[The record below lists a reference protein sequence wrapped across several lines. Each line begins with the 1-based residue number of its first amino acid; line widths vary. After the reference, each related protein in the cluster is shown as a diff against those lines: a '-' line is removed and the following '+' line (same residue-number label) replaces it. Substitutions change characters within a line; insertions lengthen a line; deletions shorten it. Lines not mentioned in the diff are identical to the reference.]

1 VGLPFRT
8 PPLSDI
14 LTKRLVLE
22 PWEAGRREDFARAA
36 AIPEVVR
43 YIGSGRTWSRAQAD
57 KVFDRNIRH
66 WHEHGFGWRSAVERD
81 TGAWLGFLG
90 LNHVP
95 DDAVDSPPDDV
106 EIGWWL
112 LPEAWGR
119 GLATEGAAAVR
130 DEAFERVGLER
141 IVGRY
146 DPRNTAS
153 GRIMEKLGMRY
164 ERDGVTKH
172 GGPVRIFVLEREDWA
187 AAAERVSQL

>member
-1 VGLPFRT
+1 MT
-8 PPLSDI
+8 A
-14 LTKRLVLE
+14 RLALE
-22 PWEAGRREDFARAA
+22 PWDAGRREDFARAT

-43 YIGSGRTWSRAQAD
+43 YIGSGETWSREKAD
-57 KVFDRNIRH
+57 RVFHRNIRH
-66 WHEHGFGWRSAVERD
+66 WVEHGFGWRSALERD

-95 DDAVDSPPDDV
+95 EEAVDSSPDDV

-119 GLATEGAAAVR
+119 GLATEGAIALR

-146 DPRNTAS
+146 DPRNRAS
-153 GRIMEKLGMRY
+153 GRIMEKLGMRH
-164 ERDGVTKH
+164 ERDSVTKY
-172 GGPVRIFVLEREDWA
+172 GGPVRIYALEREDWA
-187 AAAERVSQL
+187 AASAEPS